1 MRTCIFANWGMMMSK
16 RSKQTTQTATNSSLA
31 SQRAREAEIVKASMY
46 GIAGNMLL
54 VIFKMIVGFVSHSIA
69 IMLDG
74 VNNATDA
81 ISSLVT
87 IVGTKLAGRRP
98 DSKHPFGYGRLEY
111 LTSVV
116 IAVIILAAGL
126 VSLRESIIKI
136 INPGTPQYSLI
147 TITVIVVAIVAKIFI
162 GIMFKRFG
170 TKTNCEALIASGV
183 DSNYDAVLSAGTLV
197 VAFAQNIWNLN
208 IDGIVGVVISL
219 VVIKAGVEVLRDAVN
234 PIIGLP
240 ENKRYFE
247 EIESCAKKF
256 PEVKGVY
263 DIVLTDFGPREI
275 IGSAFVEIPDNLN
288 ACQIHVLTRKIADD
302 IKSQTGI
309 EMAIGIYAEHIT
321 GKFADMHQR
330 LVELASADPS
340 ILQTHGFFVDEQTKT
355 CYFDLVID
363 FKSDGEAIKQDIIK
377 QLDQDYPG
385 YSYNVQLDF
394 DYAL

>member
-1 MRTCIFANWGMMMSK
+1 MSK
-16 RSKQTTQTATNSSLA
+16 KNQQATPSLLDA
-31 SQRAREAEIVKASMY
+31 TPAAQKLREGQIVKASIY
-46 GIAGNMLL
+46 GIVGNMLL
-54 VIFKMIVGFVSHSIA
+54 VVFKMIIGFVSNSIA
-69 IMLDG
+69 IILDG

-81 ISSLVT
+81 ISSIIT

-98 DSKHPFGYGRLEY
+98 DSAHPFGYGRLEY

-126 VSLRESIIKI
+126 VSLRESIVKI
-136 INPGTPQYSLI
+136 IHPGTPVYSTI
-147 TITVIVVAIVAKIFI
+147 TIAVIVVAIMAKIFI
-162 GIMFKRFG
+162 GLMFKHFG
-170 TKTNCEALIASGV
+170 TKTDCEALIASGV

-197 VAFAQNIWNLN
+197 VAFAQNTGNIN

-219 VVIKAGVEVLRDAVN
+219 VVLKAGIEVLRDAIN

-240 ENKRYFE
+240 ENKKYFE
-247 EIESCAKKF
+247 EIEACAEKY

-302 IKSQTGI
+302 IKMQTGI
-309 EMAIGIYAEHIT
+309 DMAIGIYAEHLT
-321 GKFADMHQR
+321 GKFADMHER
-330 LVELASADPS
+330 LVELVNAEPA
-340 ILQTHGFFVDEQTKT
+340 IMQTHGFFVDERTKT

-363 FKSDGEAIKQDIIK
+363 FKSDGEALKNKIVA
-377 QLDQDYPG
+377 QLDRDYPG
-385 YSYNVQLDF
+385 YSYDVQLDF